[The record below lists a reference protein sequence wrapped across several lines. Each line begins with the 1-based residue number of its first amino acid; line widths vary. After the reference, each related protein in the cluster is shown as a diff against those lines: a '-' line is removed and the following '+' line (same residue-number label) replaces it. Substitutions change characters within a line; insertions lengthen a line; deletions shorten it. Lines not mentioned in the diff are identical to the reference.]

1 MAERVYSGL
10 WLPCCACVCGGGGVE
25 AGGSLWQEN
34 GQREDLGGGGGLG
47 GRVRWQTGF
56 AGEVL
61 F

>member
-1 MAERVYSGL
+1 MDFGFLAVL
-10 WLPCCACVCGGGGVE
+10 VCVVGGVE